1 MCRSGPDRSL
11 ALNMFE
17 TKVAREN
24 LEATEAW
31 NGPLFDIW
39 HDFQAVVVSNARA
52 HGDAA
57 LVDHHP
63 EPGDRVLDIGCGLGD
78 STVQLA
84 ALVGRERHA
93 HGVDVAERMIAG
105 AQEDAARARVEN
117 VSFEVADVQVAEFA
131 DTYDYAFA
139 RFGTMFFANPV
150 AALRNVRHALRP
162 GGRLNIVVWRRK
174 LDNEWL
180 HRAETIVEGFLERPE
195 EYDEP
200 TCGPGPFS
208 MANADTVTDVLTH
221 AGFEDLELKRQDL
234 LIKTGDDLEHAV
246 DLVMSIGPAG
256 EVLRLWGDRAVEI
269 RPKVRA
275 ALLEGM
281 TDMVRDDAA
290 VYARV
295 LNLVRTRPRSGI
307 APSGPDERAF
317 WTSRPARPT
326 AAAWRRSRSR
336 LHPADDESAVS
347 GPIAL
352 FDAESGRR
360 LRDLTAGADS
370 SPPFSPDGRTI
381 AFVRGRDLYTVP
393 VRGGRARRLAR
404 GVVSPA
410 WAQR

>member
-1 MCRSGPDRSL
+1 MS
-11 ALNMFE
+11 E
-17 TKVAREN
+17 TGVAPEN

-39 HDFQAVVVSNARA
+39 QDFQAVVVSNARA

-57 LVDHHP
+57 LVDHRP

-84 ALVGRERHA
+84 ELVGREGHA

-105 AQEDAARARVEN
+105 AREQAAQASVQN
-117 VSFEVADVQVAEFA
+117 VSFETADVQVAQFT

-150 AALRNVRHALRP
+150 AALRNVRAALRP

-180 HRAETIVEGFLERPE
+180 HRAESIVEQFLDRPE
-195 EYDEP
+195 KYDQP

-208 MANADTVTDVLTH
+208 MANADTVTDVLKH

-234 LIKTGDDLEHAV
+234 SIRIGDDLEHAV

-256 EVLRLWGDRAVEI
+256 EVLRLWGDRAEAI

-281 TDMVRDDAA
+281 ADLARDDA
-290 VYARV
+290 V
-295 LNLVRTRPRSGI
+295 
-307 APSGPDERAF
+307 
-317 WTSRPARPT
+317 W
-326 AAAWRRSRSR
+326 
-336 LHPADDESAVS
+336 
-347 GPIAL
+347 
-352 FDAESGRR
+352 
-360 LRDLTAGADS
+360 AGS
-370 SPPFSPDGRTI
+370 STWS
-381 AFVRGRDLYTVP
+381 V
-393 VRGGRARRLAR
+393 RARAP
-404 GVVSPA
+404 G
-410 WAQR
+410 